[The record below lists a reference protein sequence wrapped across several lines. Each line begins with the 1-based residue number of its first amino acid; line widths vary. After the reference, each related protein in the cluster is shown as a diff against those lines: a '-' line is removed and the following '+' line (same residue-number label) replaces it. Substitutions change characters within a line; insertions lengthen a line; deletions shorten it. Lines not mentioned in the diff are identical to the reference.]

1 MDAFFALLM
10 IVIGIVSVVSKSK
23 QQKNASKAR
32 QDLRKAQAAR
42 ANGRPAAVKPAQKT
56 PAAAASPAQKAEP
69 MDSDDAWAELRD
81 GSIEMPA
88 IEPHEHEGKIQECP
102 AVERQQPR
110 PRPAKMAPAEK
121 QEPAPGLQLEF
132 AKGSLVQAVVMAE
145 ILKRPEFRNGRR
157 VIR

>member
-23 QQKNASKAR
+23 QQKNASKVR

-42 ANGRPAAVKPAQKT
+42 ANGRPAAAKTAQKT
-56 PAAAASPAQKAEP
+56 PAAASPAKRAEP
-69 MDSDDAWAELRD
+69 QVSDDAWAEIRD

-121 QEPAPGLQLEF
+121 KEPAPGLQLEF
-132 AKGSLVQAVVMAE
+132 AKGGLVQAVVMAE